1 MAQVLW
7 KAFQDI
13 VILTTNVRQQLDPSF
28 GELLTRC
35 RFGEMTND
43 DVGTLQNRSIESQQ
57 ARVHHNELI
66 SRLKVSD
73 DYVPVGTASNDFF
86 SKFEIEIVCSDTCVL
101 IQAMLQDMF
110 TIEET

>member
-1 MAQVLW
+1 MYSTTSNQYGEKYVLAQVLW

-35 RFGEMTND
+35 RFGEMTDD
-43 DVGTLQNRSIESQQ
+43 DVDTLQNRSIDAQQ

-86 SKFEIEIVCSDTCVL
+86 QNLKLKLFVL
-101 IQAMLQDMF
+101 
-110 TIEET
+110 THVY